1 METGM
6 IRRRVRVAAVVG
18 FSAAAL
24 LLLSVPVMAEVARLT
39 SQPLGK
45 GTATVTWAGKSGIS
59 PTLNSVS
66 GSAHGLPIAATGT
79 VLTPRPGTPLS
90 STIPFLHVTGTLD
103 GVPFRVDVSLT
114 LAGVN
119 LQSNKSQTFG
129 AVTGSFRGQSVKA
142 VLTGK
147 PSSSTIHFK
156 GTIGGDHVTGTIGK
170 AAHRGNKST
179 AHATF
184 AVTK

>member
-1 METGM
+1 MA
-6 IRRRVRVAAVVG
+6 RRGVRIAAISG
-18 FSAAAL
+18 LAAGGL
-24 LLLSVPVMAEVARLT
+24 LFASVPVRAEIARLT
-39 SQPLGK
+39 SLPLGK

-59 PTLNSVS
+59 PTINTVR
-66 GSAHGLPIAATGT
+66 GSAHGLAIAATSAAH
-79 VLTPRPGTPLS
+79 TPAPGSPLS
-90 STIPFLHVTGTLD
+90 STIPFLHITGTLS

-114 LAGVN
+114 LSGLN

-142 VLTGK
+142 VLTSK
-147 PSSSTIHFK
+147 LSASTFRFK

-170 AAHRGNKST
+170 VVRHGNTST

-184 AVTK
+184 DVTK